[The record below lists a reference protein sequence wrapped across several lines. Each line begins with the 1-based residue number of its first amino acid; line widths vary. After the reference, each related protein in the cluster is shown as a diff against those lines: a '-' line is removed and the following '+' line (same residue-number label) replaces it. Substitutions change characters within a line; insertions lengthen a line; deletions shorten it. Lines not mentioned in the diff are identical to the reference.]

1 MSESMISYPHP
12 VFGNG
17 DDVSGKIN
25 QPQFSYSIT
34 DEIIELNVEDLSTG
48 NEDID
53 SLINSGEAAWQIR
66 VHCARTYM
74 RESFIANGDSWAQKL
89 SGPDYEGTVTIESNV
104 IALRPIE
111 QYLPVNSHDDYSG
124 EKFDLS
130 TGELLAVT
138 SPSRFSVDKDYDPLK
153 APVSSFIKVIEGD
166 HKEGEYKVVFD
177 DDLIFVK
184 LSKSDW
190 LEYPGIRDRVPALL
204 HSALVLPVLT
214 EAIRCMGEY
223 ASTRWSGRLQD
234 IVEARDIDVENPLEG
249 AQKLLSDPLSRSFKS
264 INLELDKRG
273 H

>member
-1 MSESMISYPHP
+1 MLESIISYPHP

-25 QPQFSYSIT
+25 QPHFSYSIT
-34 DEIIELNVEDLSTG
+34 DEIIELNVENLCTG

-53 SLINSGEAAWQIR
+53 YLIDSGEAGWQIR

-74 RESFIANGDSWAQKL
+74 RESFIANGRSWTQKL
-89 SGPDYEGTVTIESNV
+89 SGPDYEGTVILETNV
-104 IALRPIE
+104 ISLRPIE

-124 EKFDLS
+124 EKFDLA
-130 TGELLAVT
+130 TGELIAVT
-138 SPSRFSVDKDYDPLK
+138 FPSRFSVDKIYDPLK

-214 EAIRCMGEY
+214 EAIRCMGGY
-223 ASTRWSGRLQD
+223 SSTLWSSRLHD
-234 IVEARDIDVENPLEG
+234 IVEARDIDVEHPLEG
-249 AQKLLSDPLSRSFKS
+249 AQKLLADPLSRSFKS

-273 H
+273 Y